1 LLEVVGM
8 ETDPPPQ
15 ERRGVDMRQSG
26 SRGRRGILAGI
37 PAALVGALLM
47 GCGGSDGAS
56 ALRAPAGTGETITL
70 RATDFA
76 YTPAQVKVAA
86 PGDVTIKLENKG
98 LLEHDFMIEG
108 VPGKLLV
115 KANQTGSETFKIAK
129 PGTYTFSCTVAG
141 HREAGMK
148 GTLVVG

>member
-1 LLEVVGM
+1 
-8 ETDPPPQ
+8 
-15 ERRGVDMRQSG
+15 MRQSE

-37 PAALVGALLM
+37 PAVLIGALLT
-47 GCGGSDGAS
+47 GCGGSGGAS
-56 ALRAPAGTGETITL
+56 APRAAAGAGETVTL

-86 PGDVTIKLENKG
+86 PGEVTVTLENKG

-108 VPGKLLV
+108 VPGTLLV
-115 KANQTGSETFKIAK
+115 RANQTGSGTFKLAK
-129 PGTYTFSCTVAG
+129 PGTYTFSCTVSG